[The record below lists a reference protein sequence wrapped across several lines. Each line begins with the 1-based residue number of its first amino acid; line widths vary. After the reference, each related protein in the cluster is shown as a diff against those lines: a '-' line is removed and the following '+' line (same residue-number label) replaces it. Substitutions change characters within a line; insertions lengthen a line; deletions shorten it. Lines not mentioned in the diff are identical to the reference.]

1 MNRNETSII
10 RSYNM
15 QRIKSS
21 SSYIKYVIKI
31 EEIL

>member
-15 QRIKSS
+15 QRIKNS